1 MFSEGCTCFRS
12 LSWTLRWDPHS
23 LGDSQFTYESFG
35 LFFWMW
41 GWFFFQF
48 LSRRTMEWHCSW
60 CFLWRVMMRNYLL
73 CLQVF
78 KNSLVRVP
86 ERVPIQVSGCGE
98 ANCNGK
104 WTEPWGWWSAGRQSC
119 KEYCAYAIV
128 SIFIDLLCGRG
139 QWLWSSYLLKKQP
152 FDFHGF
158 LLGWTLESPFV
169 FPRPLKRGRWRSW
182 GIGQWMRARGCLEK
196 EQSCLAFFFLVILE
210 RLTVIF
216 KFVKSRW
223 IHIFRI
229 RTWILSLVLWLPTLL
244 PLERHLLFVKVRQ
257 CYLLLWWF
265 AFFFCSGAKHEREG
279 PTV

>member
-23 LGDSQFTYESFG
+23 LGGSQFMYENFG
-35 LFFWMW
+35 LLFWMW
-41 GWFFFQF
+41 EWFFFQF
-48 LSRRTMEWHCSW
+48 LSCRTMEWHSSW
-60 CFLWRVMMRNYLL
+60 CFLWRIMMRNYLL

-104 WTEPWGWWSAGRQSC
+104 RTGPWGWWSAGRQSC

-158 LLGWTLESPFV
+158 LLGCTLESPFV
-169 FPRPLKRGRWRSW
+169 FTKPLKRGRWSDW
-182 GIGQWMRARGCLEK
+182 GIGQWLMGSGCLEK
-196 EQSCLAFFFLVILE
+196 ELSCIAFF
-210 RLTVIF
+210 
-216 KFVKSRW
+216 S
-223 IHIFRI
+223 
-229 RTWILSLVLWLPTLL
+229 
-244 PLERHLLFVKVRQ
+244 
-257 CYLLLWWF
+257 
-265 AFFFCSGAKHEREG
+265 
-279 PTV
+279 